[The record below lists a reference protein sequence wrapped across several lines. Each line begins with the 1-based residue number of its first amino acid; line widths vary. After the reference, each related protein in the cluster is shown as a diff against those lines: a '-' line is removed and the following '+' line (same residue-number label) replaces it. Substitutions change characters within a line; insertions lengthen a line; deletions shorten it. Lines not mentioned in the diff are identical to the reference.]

1 MISIFASNFSMRII
15 KLIAVFLIILI
26 ASSAS
31 AQSPRWSTI
40 EYVSSSGPVSPE
52 YQYNYSI
59 VINEDG
65 SSKLISTN
73 QEGTKEYDFNIPNNK
88 KGMKKLKKELKKSC
102 VLELSPDE
110 LKSDKTLIGGKTN
123 KLVITLWQDPML
135 DQPPQKIE
143 IPSNVKEEY
152 ESQIDRLYTTIMN
165 LVPASVK
172 TEAGI
177 Y

>member
-1 MISIFASNFSMRII
+1 MISIFASNFFMRIL
-15 KLIAVFLIILI
+15 KLIAVFTAILI
-26 ASSAS
+26 ASSVS

-40 EYVSSSGPVSPE
+40 EYVRSSGPVSPE

-73 QEGTKEYDFNIPNNK
+73 QEGTKEYDFIIPNNK
-88 KGMKKLKKELKKSC
+88 KGMKKLRKELKKSC
-102 VLELSPDE
+102 VLKMSPDE
-110 LKSDKTLIGGKTN
+110 FKSDNTLIGGKTN
-123 KLVITLWQDPML
+123 KLIITLWQDPML

-172 TEAGI
+172 SEAGI
-177 Y
+177 N